1 MAEDS
6 RKNEATCEDRESKVR
21 DKTLYGD
28 VFHRNVCWQR
38 SYQKPKGEELIM
50 ALYGSLR
57 NGLYNSRRFDLQ
69 NRSEFLG
76 TTKVNGYALYSL
88 GPYPG
93 IYPSENSC
101 VLAEVRRFSG
111 KQQLEIAKSIDYMEL
126 FGGYHREY
134 VDLEIGEQ
142 KFRGF
147 IYVYD
152 EKPESER
159 IEHGDWARYLN
170 EKELQER
177 ELQER
182 ELQERELTE

>member
-1 MAEDS
+1 MEKNSGKRDLGKEDSKKEDS
-6 RKNEATCEDRESKVR
+6 RKNEATCEDGESTVR
-21 DKTLYGD
+21 DKTFYGN

-76 TTKVNGYALYSL
+76 TTTVRGYALYSL

-93 IYPSENSC
+93 IYPLENSC
-101 VLAEVRRFSG
+101 VVAEVRRFSG

-170 EKELQER
+170 EKEPR
-177 ELQER
+177 E
-182 ELQERELTE
+182 